1 MLWQVLYELKTDAK
15 WEGVVTA
22 VSSRTDEPNWAQEC
36 MRKFEVGP
44 PGSGLCIKDCIDVEE
59 ISKTN
64 KRDHFKRISDATG
77 IAYEEILF
85 FDNERP
91 NCLDVSDLGVSV
103 AYVPD
108 GVTGEAWEESLERFP
123 EPGSVFDFRMG
134 R

>member
-1 MLWQVLYELKTDAK
+1 M
-15 WEGVVTA
+15 
-22 VSSRTDEPNWAQEC
+22 
-36 MRKFEVGP
+36 
-44 PGSGLCIKDCIDVEE
+44 
-59 ISKTN
+59 
-64 KRDHFKRISDATG
+64 
-77 IAYEEILF
+77 LF